1 LVHLCQALK
10 AKFYVRIAKT
20 KLMLSKMFIGL
31 ILDVVQV
38 IKIKF
43 FCVFK
48 SMSSMMAD
56 ISAEFT
62 AKLH

>member
-1 LVHLCQALK
+1 MQKVISDRC
-10 AKFYVRIAKT
+10 VNE
-20 KLMLSKMFIGL
+20 LSNS
-31 ILDVVQV
+31 DVYWAYFRCCLSYED
-38 IKIKF
+38 KIR
-43 FCVFK
+43 FCVLK

>member
-1 LVHLCQALK
+1 
-10 AKFYVRIAKT
+10 
-20 KLMLSKMFIGL
+20 MLSKMFIGL

-38 IKIKF
+38 IKKKIR
-43 FCVFK
+43 FCVLK